1 MRMLTKQLCCTA
13 TALAFLLSISSV
25 MPADSLQTAV
35 ALESPLFHAEA
46 EDCTITEG
54 ASVETTVYGTEY
66 PGYTGD
72 GFVWAGNAGGVSFD
86 ITLEESAMYEFSTKC
101 WMYLGDPGSTRLQ
114 TLAVDGEVISSQYIP
129 NNGAWEDFSFGYF
142 YLEAGTHTIELGAS
156 GSWGFILYDTVTF
169 TFADMPDLNITPDL
183 IDPDATAET
192 KALMQY
198 LTENYGN
205 HIISGQ
211 QEIYGGGN
219 DGDTELEFEYIYDN
233 TGKYPVIRGFD
244 LMNYNPLYGWEDGST
259 GRMIQWV
266 TQRGGIAT
274 ASWHINVPIDFENY
288 EVGDFV
294 DWKECTYKNYQASNS
309 TFNTANILVEDS
321 KERAYFDAAVEMLAE
336 QLLILQDAKVPVI
349 FRPLHEAQGNYGRY
363 GDGTAWFWWGDRG
376 PEVYKELWKL
386 LYTKLTE
393 EYGVHNCIWE
403 LNLYELD
410 NSIEWYPGDE
420 YVDMVAY
427 DKYEGS
433 PYKWGF
439 DPATSVFLSLVNA
452 TNDTKMV
459 ALAENDVIPDID
471 GMVNEGAWWSYFCPW
486 YGSFLTDGTTNPV
499 DHLDKIYNSEYVI
512 TLDEVPSDLYG
523 YERGNGGVWDVAG
536 AYECEE
542 GTIQRNE
549 GTNIIDYK
557 YCSGSGYVY
566 LQGAGDYI
574 EQTVTVKEAGTY
586 YLIYGYQQNFE
597 KSGKT
602 QNLYVNGE
610 SVGTAFFPYSI
621 LFGEAEGIAVE
632 LKAGENTIKLES
644 EEGWTYLDYL
654 RVVSENEIGETTT
667 ATTATTEETTT
678 TTTTTKLYGD
688 VDCDASI
695 TIVDVVMLARYIS
708 QDEDLSITTEGV
720 ANADC
725 NGDKEVSADDITLL
739 SLYLAGLAD
748 SSQMGG

>member
-1 MRMLTKQLCCTA
+1 MRMLTKKLGCTA
-13 TALAFLLSISSV
+13 TALAFLLSIGSV
-25 MPADSLQTAV
+25 MPTSTLRTEAASET
-35 ALESPLFHAEA
+35 PLFHAEA
-46 EDCTITEG
+46 ENCTITEG
-54 ASVETTVYGTEY
+54 ATVETTVYGTEY
-66 PGYTGD
+66 PGYSGD

-86 ITLEESAMYEFSTKC
+86 ITLEESAMYEFSTSC

-114 TLAVDGEVISSQYIP
+114 TLAIDGEVISSQYIP
-129 NNGAWEDFSFGYF
+129 NNESWSDFSFGYF

-169 TFADMPDLNITPDL
+169 DYADMPELNIAPNL
-183 IDPDATAET
+183 IDPDATPET

-219 DGDTELEFEYIYDN
+219 DGNTELEFEYIYDN

-321 KERAYFDAAVEMLAE
+321 KERAYFNEAVRMLAE
-336 QLLILQDAKVPVI
+336 QLLILQDANVPVI

-386 LYTKLTE
+386 LYTMLTE

-459 ALAENDVIPDID
+459 ALAENDVIPAVD

-486 YGSFLTDGTTNPV
+486 YGSFLTDGSTNPV
-499 DHLDKIYNSEYVI
+499 EHLNEIYNSEYVI
-512 TLDEVPSDLYG
+512 TLDEVPNDLYG
-523 YERGNGGVWDVAG
+523 YVRGNGGVWDVDG

-542 GTIQRNE
+542 GTVQRNE
-549 GTNIIDYK
+549 GTSIIDYK
-557 YCSGSGYVY
+557 YCSGTGYVY

-574 EQTVTVKEAGTY
+574 EQTITVDEAGTY

-597 KSGKT
+597 KAGKT

-632 LKAGENTIKLES
+632 LKAGDNTIKLES
-644 EEGWTYLDYL
+644 EEGWTYFDYL
-654 RVVSENEIGETTT
+654 RVVPENEYGLTTT
-667 ATTATTEETTT
+667 VTTAITEETTT

-688 VDCDASI
+688 VDCDGSVS
-695 TIVDVVMLARYIS
+695 IVDVVMLARYVS
-708 QDEDLSITTEGV
+708 QDAEVKLTATGLE
-720 ANADC
+720 NADC
-725 NGDKEVSADDITLL
+725 DADSLVTADDLTLI
-739 SLYLAGLAD
+739 SRYISGLAN
-748 SSQMGG
+748 SSEFG